1 MQRLLTLKKG
11 NVFVTFRFVMK
22 RSFEFE
28 VQGGRVWVA
37 VHGSGHETPTVTV
50 TLTLTVTLMTVTVTS
65 GHGVSDVVAVI
76 VTASGHCAGTK
87 TNTAAVLAQYH

>member
-1 MQRLLTLKKG
+1 MR
-11 NVFVTFRFVMK
+11 

-28 VQGGRVWVA
+28 VQGCRVWVA
-37 VHGSGHETPTVTV
+37 VHGSGHETPTV

-65 GHGVSDVVAVI
+65 GHGVSDVVTVI

-87 TNTAAVLAQYH
+87 TNTAAVLAQHH